1 MVVLLAVAALT
12 RSHVIA
18 IEWVDLMA
26 EDNSCCSM
34 MAVDESASGSVVRVQ
49 ARVEVIDLGGGEMVV
64 EVATSSGMGM
74 ALGLAAPHG
83 WRESASAALCLM
95 PGMWTMRKR

>member
-1 MVVLLAVAALT
+1 MVVSLAVAALT

-34 MAVDESASGSVVRVQ
+34 MAVDESASGSVVRMH
-49 ARVEVIDLGGGEMVV
+49 ARVEGGGKIVGGGGYIV
-64 EVATSSGMGM
+64 RDGHGVHHMGGVRVH
-74 ALGLAAPHG
+74 LQ
-83 WRESASAALCLM
+83 LCV
-95 PGMWTMRKR
+95 